1 MLNAKDTLKKIADA
15 LNVATE
21 EPKVEETVE
30 TTEPVTDAQETEKV
44 EETTEVAT
52 ETETTEEPKEEAK
65 EPKEEVKEV
74 EVKEDV
80 KEEFEPQNERLRE
93 LEAQIESL
101 KDILANSFVKESE
114 SKEQAPEIPAEE
126 PKGLTHSPEKTVA
139 PKANGIGKKGGDI
152 KSRVWKYINNN

>member
-1 MLNAKDTLKKIADA
+1 MLNAKETLKKIADA
-15 LNVATE
+15 LNVAVE
-21 EPKVEETVE
+21 EPKVAETVE
-30 TTEPVTDAQETEKV
+30 IT
-44 EETTEVAT
+44 ETTEEVKEQEVTEATEVVA
-52 ETETTEEPKEEAK
+52 ETETTEEPN
-65 EPKEEVKEV
+65 EEVKEPIQEAKQV

-80 KEEFEPQNERLRE
+80 KEEFEPQNDRLRE

-114 SKEQAPEIPAEE
+114 SKNEAPEIPAEE

-152 KSRVWKYINNN
+152 KSRVWKYINNQ